1 MKNGW
6 HNRRNVFSN
15 NNKENNLHGNIVNIA
30 KLYLKVM
37 VIWKR
42 SRGKQ
47 NGDGKILYD
56 QLMRG
61 WRKINLLNIVIN
73 GGK

>member
-37 VIWKR
+37 VIWKS